1 MGAGGQL
8 AGASAEYAKATDGAS
23 ILLTRAPEGVI
34 ARRLLRPVFEGG
46 PRWKLAFLIT
56 LGGSTV
62 CWLAILYTI
71 VTGIGV
77 WGNNIPVAWAYAITN
92 FVWWIGI
99 GHAGTF
105 ISAILLILEQS
116 WRNSINRFAE
126 AMTLFAIMQ
135 AALFPVLHL
144 GRPWYAYW
152 IFPYPATTRVW
163 PNFRSALPWDAAAI
177 STYFTVSLVFWYLG
191 LVPDLA
197 AARDSAP
204 TLAKRRIYGI
214 FALGWRGSAKAWRH
228 YRIAYLILGALA
240 TPLVLS
246 VHSVVSLDFAIAQL
260 PGWHSTIFPPYF
272 VSGAIYSGFAMVI
285 TLIVPVRKIFGLHD
299 IVTTR
304 HIEAMAKL
312 ILVTGSVVYYTYGV
326 EMFIAW
332 YSGSEYEIGM
342 LVQRLTGPYAWS
354 TWMVY
359 AINFVSPNLM
369 WFERIRTSAVWMFV
383 ISIFIN
389 VAMWLER
396 FWLIVTSLNRDF
408 LPASWH
414 IYKPTYVDGAIILGT
429 LFFFMF
435 LFLLFLRFVPFIPI
449 SETNE
454 VRHMLVKEEARI
466 ARERHERG
474 AAG

>member
-1 MGAGGQL
+1 MAAGGQL
-8 AGASAEYAKATDGAS
+8 ARESVEYAKATDGPS

-56 LGGSTV
+56 FGGSTV
-62 CWLAILYTI
+62 CWLAILYTV
-71 VTGIGV
+71 VTGIGT

-105 ISAILLILEQS
+105 ISAILLILEQN

-152 IFPYPATTRVW
+152 IFPYPATMRVW

-197 AARDSAP
+197 AARDNAP
-204 TLAKRRIYGI
+204 TVAKRRIYGI

-228 YRIAYLILGALA
+228 YQIAYLILGALA

-246 VHSVVSLDFAIAQL
+246 VHSAVSLDFAIAQL

-272 VSGAIYSGFAMVI
+272 VSGAIYSGFALVL
-285 TLIVPVRKIFGLHD
+285 TLIIPVRKIFQLQD

-304 HIEAMAKL
+304 HLEAMAKL
-312 ILVTGSVVYYTYGV
+312 VLVTGSVVYYTYGV

-332 YSGSEYEIGM
+332 YSGSEYEIGT
-342 LVQRLTGPYAWS
+342 VTQRLTGPYAWS

-359 AINFVSPNLM
+359 GLNFICPNLM
-369 WFERIRTSAVWMFV
+369 WFKRIRTSAAWLFV
-383 ISIFIN
+383 ISIFVNI
-389 VAMWLER
+389 AMWLER

-408 LPASWH
+408 LPSSWH
-414 IYKPTYVDGAIILGT
+414 IYKPTFIDGTIILGT

-454 VRHMLVKEEARI
+454 VRHMMVKEEARL
-466 ARERHERG
+466 AKERHERG
-474 AAG
+474 TAG

>member
-1 MGAGGQL
+1 MDKGGKL
-8 AGASAEYAKATDGAS
+8 AHETAEYAKAMDGAS
-23 ILLTRAPEGVI
+23 ILRTRAPEGVI
-34 ARRLLRPVFEGG
+34 ARRLLQPIFQGG
-46 PRWKLAFLIT
+46 PAWKLAFFIT

-62 CWLAILYTI
+62 CWLAILYT
-71 VTGIGV
+71 VATGIGT

-105 ISAILLILEQS
+105 ISAILLILEQP

-135 AALFPVLHL
+135 AAIFPVLHL

-152 IFPYPATTRVW
+152 IFPYPATMRVW

-177 STYFTVSLVFWYLG
+177 STYFTVSLIFWYLG

-197 AARDSAP
+197 AARDNAP
-204 TLAKRRIYGI
+204 TLARRRVYGI

-228 YRIAYLILGALA
+228 YQIAYLILGALA

-246 VHSVVSLDFAIAQL
+246 VHSIVSLDFAIAQL

-272 VSGAIYSGFAMVI
+272 VAGAIYSGFALVI
-285 TLIVPVRKIFGLHD
+285 TLMVPVRRIFKLHD

-304 HIEAMAKL
+304 HIEAMGKL

-326 EMFIAW
+326 EMFIGW
-332 YSGSEYEIGM
+332 YSGSDYEVA
-342 LVQRLTGPYAWS
+342 LVHNRLVGPYAWT

-359 AINFVSPNLM
+359 ALNFACPNLM
-369 WFERIRTSAVWMFV
+369 WFKRIRTSALWMFV

-396 FWLIVTSLNRDF
+396 FWLIVSSLNRDF
-408 LPASWH
+408 LPSSWH
-414 IYKPTYVDGAIILGT
+414 IYK
-429 LFFFMF
+429 
-435 LFLLFLRFVPFIPI
+435 
-449 SETNE
+449 
-454 VRHMLVKEEARI
+454 
-466 ARERHERG
+466 
-474 AAG
+474 

>member
-1 MGAGGQL
+1 MDAGGQL
-8 AGASAEYAKATDGAS
+8 ARKSVEYAKAADGPS

-34 ARRLLRPVFEGG
+34 ARRLLRPVFQGG
-46 PRWKLAFLIT
+46 PGWKLAFLIT

-71 VTGIGV
+71 ATGIGT

-105 ISAILLILEQS
+105 ISAILLILEQN

-135 AALFPVLHL
+135 AGIFPVLHL

-152 IFPYPATTRVW
+152 IFPYPSTMRVW
-163 PNFRSALPWDAAAI
+163 PNYRSALPWDAAAI
-177 STYFTVSLVFWYLG
+177 STYFTVSLIFWYLG

-197 AARDSAP
+197 VARDNAP
-204 TLAKRRIYGI
+204 TVAKRRIYGI

-228 YRIAYLILGALA
+228 YQIAYLILGALA

-246 VHSVVSLDFAIAQL
+246 VHSAVSLDFAIAQL

-272 VSGAIYSGFAMVI
+272 VSGAIYSGFALVL
-285 TLIVPVRKIFGLHD
+285 TLMIPARRIFQLHD

-304 HIEAMAKL
+304 HLEAMGKL
-312 ILVTGSVVYYTYGV
+312 VLVTGSIVYYTYGV

-332 YSGSEYEIGM
+332 YSGSEFEIG
-342 LVQRLTGPYAWS
+342 LVEQRLTGPYAWS

-359 AINFVSPNLM
+359 GLNFLCPNLM
-369 WFERIRTSAVWMFV
+369 WFKRVRTSAVWMFV
-383 ISIFIN
+383 ISILIN
-389 VAMWLER
+389 IAMWLER

-408 LPASWH
+408 LPSSWH

-449 SETNE
+449 TETNE
-454 VRHMLVKEEARI
+454 LRHMMAKEEARLE
-466 ARERHERG
+466 RERDERRT
-474 AAG
+474 AG